1 MSRQLRSPQGL
12 EGIFDIS
19 GDRISAWQPVISC
32 PVKDLLFSMTERR
45 GDAGKFYSYF
55 QV

>member
-32 PVKDLLFSMTERR
+32 PVKDLLFS
-45 GDAGKFYSYF
+45 AGTQGNFTAIF
-55 QV
+55 R

>member
-12 EGIFDIS
+12 EGIFNIS

-32 PVKDLLFSMTERR
+32 PVKDLFIWY
-45 GDAGKFYSYF
+45 DGKT
-55 QV
+55 QVNFTAIFR